1 MSQTDWALLRLHGQC
16 DRGTAGMVYPDGGA
30 VLDQP
35 LLLLDAF
42 ATIADALAR
51 ARKRDAD

>member
-1 MSQTDWALLRLHGQC
+1 M
-16 DRGTAGMVYPDGGA
+16 AGMTYPDGGA

-42 ATIADALAR
+42 ATIADALSR
-51 ARKRDAD
+51 ARKESERDAGRG